1 MKYYNEA
8 MAKVISSNEK
18 RAGVAPVKKVI
29 SSRDIRQKDFVSSD
43 RLTIFADDLSL
54 DKTVRLNYIGEK
66 EYLKTNGYN
75 VNDKMPPPLCLS
87 LAIENGFKITDC
99 SKYPYAYSNTISEI
113 GEDIHIKRRESYFAY
128 ATSFMLYSPGK
139 YEIINSANTKK
150 VYIDGTKLKMENSV
164 LAELELG
171 HRYIVTVF
179 KIRGWE
185 YVYWYLWARPAI
197 HTIVVLNDTIV
208 GLTPDRYGTDSDF
221 YISTYNQGLVT
232 NTSTAYNFPPGD
244 GMPGELTNLVGGKT
258 RTMVYWG
265 NNMESYKQV
274 YLKIGPVLNKV
285 CGIISELKKEYE

>member
-18 RAGVAPVKKVI
+18 RVGIIPIKKII
-29 SSRDIRQKDFVSSD
+29 SLEDIHQKDFKSSD
-43 RLTIFADDLSL
+43 KLTIFSNDMTI
-54 DKTVRLNYIGEK
+54 DKTVKLNYIGDK

-75 VNDKMPPPLCLS
+75 VNDNILPPLCFS
-87 LAIENGFKITDC
+87 FITENGFKITDC
-99 SKYPYAYSNTISEI
+99 SKYPYAESTVISEI

-128 ATSFMLYSPGK
+128 ATSFVLYSPGK
-139 YEIINSANTKK
+139 YEIINSAHTKK
-150 VYIDGTKLKMENSV
+150 VYIDGTKLKMEYNV

-171 HRYIVTVF
+171 RRYLVTVF
-179 KIRGWE
+179 KMKGRE
-185 YVYWYLWARPAI
+185 YWYWWSRRAI

-208 GLTPDRYGTDSDF
+208 GLTSDRDETDSDF
-221 YISTYNQGLVT
+221 YISTYDKGLVT

-244 GMPGELTNLVGGKT
+244 GMPGELNDLVGGEP
-258 RTMVYWG
+258 RPIPWG

-274 YLKIGPVLNKV
+274 YLKVGPVLNKV

>member
-8 MAKVISSNEK
+8 MAKVISGNEK
-18 RAGVAPVKKVI
+18 RAGIIPIKKVI
-29 SSRDIRQKDFVSSD
+29 SSKDILQKDFKSSD
-43 RLTIFADDLSL
+43 KLTIFSNDMTI
-54 DKTVRLNYIGEK
+54 DKTVKLNYIGDK

-75 VNDKMPPPLCLS
+75 VNDNILPPLCFS
-87 LAIENGFKITDC
+87 FITENGFKITDC
-99 SKYPYAYSNTISEI
+99 SKYPYAESTVISEI

-185 YVYWYLWARPAI
+185 YVYWYLWAIPTI
-197 HTIVVLNDTIV
+197 YTIVVLNDTIV
-208 GLTPDRYGTDSDF
+208 GLTPDRYETDSDF

>member
-128 ATSFMLYSPGK
+128 ATSFVLYSPGE
-139 YEIINSANTKK
+139 YEIINSAHTIR
-150 VYIDGTKLKMENSV
+150 VYIDGTKLKMENIV

-171 HRYIVTVF
+171 HRYLVTVF
-179 KIRGWE
+179 KIRGE
-185 YVYWYLWARPAI
+185 LNFYWYWWAGPVI
-197 HTIVVLNDTIV
+197 NTIVVLNNTMV
-208 GLTPDRYGTDSDF
+208 GATLDFWTDSDF
-221 YISTYNQGLVT
+221 YISTYDKGLIT

-244 GMPGELTNLVGGKT
+244 GMPGELTNIVGAEDIMIERCEQT
-258 RTMVYWG
+258 
-265 NNMESYKQV
+265 